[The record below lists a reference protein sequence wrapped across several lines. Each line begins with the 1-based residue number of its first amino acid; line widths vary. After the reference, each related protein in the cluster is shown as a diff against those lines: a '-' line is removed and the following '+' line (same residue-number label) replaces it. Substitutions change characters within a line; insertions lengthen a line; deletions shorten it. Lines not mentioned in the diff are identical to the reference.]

1 MRGEIQMLK
10 VTQADLIRFESQYPG
25 ITKQIMS
32 FESAML
38 PNCPRCRSTHTAV
51 VEVGIIARTM
61 TIAAATSKC
70 QLVPEEPKP
79 AEFYCGGCRRYF
91 DAGSLIH

>member
-1 MRGEIQMLK
+1 MAGEYWMLK
-10 VTQADLIRFESQYPG
+10 VKQSDLKRFESIYPG

-38 PNCPRCRSTHTAV
+38 PVCPICDSTRTAI

-70 QLVPEEPKP
+70 QLVPDEPKP
-79 AEFYCGGCRRYF
+79 AEFYCGDCRRYF
-91 DAGSLIH
+91 DAELSIH